1 MTREAPSTY
10 PVHHI
15 PSDSHITLDTL
26 VSFQCF
32 KHNNHVI
39 HMAVLHAVPCAKNT
53 FPLACLW
60 PAVPIIQI
68 CV

>member
-10 PVHHI
+10 PVHRI
-15 PSDSHITLDTL
+15 PSYSHIILDTL

-60 PAVPIIQI
+60 LAVLIVQI
-68 CV
+68 YV